1 MHIIIYIKYIEK
13 DACMDYK
20 VPIGLKNDGTK
31 YKVLIIDDSA
41 FVIKQL
47 TQILLSENFDI
58 VDTAV
63 DGDIGLEKYKE
74 IYPNIDLVTLDITM
88 PNQDGITT
96 LQKIIEYNKDA
107 KVVMISA
114 LGKEDLVK
122 KALMIGAKNYII
134 KPLDRAKVLDRIESA
149 LIGVKK

>member
-1 MHIIIYIKYIEK
+1 
-13 DACMDYK
+13 MDNK
-20 VPIGLKNDGTK
+20 VPIGLKDDGTK
-31 YKVLIIDDSA
+31 YKILIIDDSS

-47 TQILLSENFDI
+47 TQILLSESFEI
-58 VDTAV
+58 IDTAA

-74 IYPNIDLVTLDITM
+74 YYPNVDMVTLDITM

-122 KALMIGAKNYII
+122 KALIIGAKNYII
-134 KPLDRAKVLDRIESA
+134 KPLDRAKVLDRIQSA
-149 LIGVKK
+149 LIGVNK

>member
-1 MHIIIYIKYIEK
+1 
-13 DACMDYK
+13 MDNK

-47 TQILLSENFDI
+47 TQILLSENFDV

-74 IYPNIDLVTLDITM
+74 YYPNIDLVTLDITM